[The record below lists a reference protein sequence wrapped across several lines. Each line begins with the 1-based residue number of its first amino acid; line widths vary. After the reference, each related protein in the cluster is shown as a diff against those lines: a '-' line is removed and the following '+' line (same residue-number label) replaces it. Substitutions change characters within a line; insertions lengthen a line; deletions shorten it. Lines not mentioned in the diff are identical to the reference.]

1 MFVRE
6 YIFIMKIFRVAVA
19 MILTASVVFS
29 AFFGL
34 KMIGVKPDAVER
46 TEYKGIVTL
55 WQIDSF
61 EGGRGSR
68 RQFLLDAAVGFEKIN
83 EGVLVMVISH
93 TKASAESDFEKGIY
107 PDLISFGGGTEV
119 KNAVAFN
126 AERSFKGGDVG
137 DKTYF
142 TPWCRG
148 GYVLISNP
156 KLAEYSGGN
165 IEKLLVSQAE
175 YTQPLIALKEQ
186 GITSAEIEIL
196 SPMDAYVKFTG
207 GKIPYMLGTQRDV
220 VRLISRGMDFTAT
233 PFTEYNDLYQ
243 YIGITSTDTVKALYA
258 EKFVNYLLS
267 DAVQSKLFKIS
278 MFSQFIEVPFD
289 DASLSEMQSVSA
301 KKTISAFMSAIELKN
316 LQSLAV
322 AALKGDEQSQIKI
335 KNVLY

>member
-1 MFVRE
+1 
-6 YIFIMKIFRVAVA
+6 MKFFRVAVA
-19 MILTASVVFS
+19 MLLTASVLFS
-29 AFFGL
+29 VFFGL

-55 WQIDSF
+55 WHIDSF

-68 RQFLLDAAVGFEKIN
+68 RQFLLDAAAGFEKIHK
-83 EGVLVMVISH
+83 GVLVMVISH
-93 TKASAESDFEKGIY
+93 TKASAEADFEKGIY

-126 AERSFKGGDVG
+126 AERSFKGGNAG
-137 DKTYF
+137 DKTFF

-156 KLAEYSGGN
+156 KLAEYSGGA

-175 YTQPLIALKEQ
+175 YTQPLIALNEQ
-186 GITSAEIEIL
+186 GITSVETEIL
-196 SPMDAYVKFTG
+196 PPMDAYVKFTG

-220 VRLISRGMDFTAT
+220 FRLVSRGMDFLTT

-243 YIGITSTDTVKALYA
+243 YIGITSTDTVKTLYA
-258 EKFVNYLLS
+258 EKFINYLLS
-267 DAVQSKLFKIS
+267 DAVQNKLSKIS
-278 MFSQFIEVPFD
+278 MFSQFVNVPFD
-289 DASLSEMQSVSA
+289 DASLSEMQSVNA
-301 KKTISAFMSAIELKN
+301 KKTLSAFTPAIELKN
-316 LQSLAV
+316 LQSLALS
-322 AALKGDEQSQIKI
+322 ALNGDEPSRIKI